1 MCARPSSH
9 RPSPVAV
16 APVSSSSRPPAMA
29 SFLKA
34 FNASLVRRPMLTQC
48 ASSAVMFGIGD
59 VLAQQA
65 FEKKG
70 TDHDF
75 LRTAR
80 TAFYGGALFGPLL
93 TKWLDV
99 LNRLKVQSRVREVV
113 YKVWLDQ
120 TVFTPGVVGFFFTSM
135 TLLEGKSFSDAQE
148 RLSKVIR
155 PPRQT
160 RPPRAQRVSHS
171 PPHSVRVRPPRART
185 PCPLLASARNAHA
198 PPAQAYVPTLVR
210 NWGVFVPTQVLN
222 FAFVPPQ
229 YRFFTIGTVA
239 LFWNAYLSAV
249 NASNARGAEAAHA
262 GLLEKAEAG
271 LGAPPADAAL
281 AVKA

>member
-1 MCARPSSH
+1 
-9 RPSPVAV
+9 
-16 APVSSSSRPPAMA
+16 MA

-70 TDHDF
+70 TNHDF

-99 LNRLKVQSRVREVV
+99 LNRIKVQSRVREVA

-120 TVFTPGVVGFFFTSM
+120 TVFTPAVVGFFFTSM
-135 TLLEGKSFSDAQE
+135 TLLEGKSFSDAQD
-148 RLSKVIR
+148 RLS
-155 PPRQT
+155 T
-160 RPPRAQRVSHS
+160 
-171 PPHSVRVRPPRART
+171 
-185 PCPLLASARNAHA
+185 
-198 PPAQAYVPTLVR
+198 AYVPTLIR
-210 NWGVFVPTQVLN
+210 NWGVFVPTQIFN
-222 FAFVPPQ
+222 FALVPPQ

-249 NASNARGAEAAHA
+249 NARNAQSDDASHAAV
-262 GLLEKAEAG
+262 LEKVEAG
-271 LGAPPADAAL
+271 VPVDGAL